1 MVTAIIVSMKSKTL
15 ECGRFKE
22 AKKMNKYERLRK
34 LLSKGNNPP
43 IGDMILFAFYL
54 GKLSAAREIQK
65 KYEEGINDIISICKG
80 ESVSDG

>member
-1 MVTAIIVSMKSKTL
+1 MITTITVLVESKTL

-43 IGDMILFAFYL
+43 TEDMILFAFYL

-65 KYEEGINDIISICKG
+65 KCEDGINDIINTCEG
-80 ESVSDG
+80 EHL

>member
-1 MVTAIIVSMKSKTL
+1 MSKI
-15 ECGRFKE
+15 EK
-22 AKKMNKYERLRK
+22 LRE
-34 LLSKGNNPP
+34 LLNKGNNPP
-43 IGDMILFAFYL
+43 IEDMILFAFYL